1 MATIPAIGQRI
12 AQIQSL
18 VADPALAVSATTT
31 GTASSSSFAAAL
43 ADALAAG
50 AATGT
55 SGTDGSS
62 ASGSSLLDGST
73 VDSSGA
79 SFLSALGL
87 SGGTGSGSG
96 QSLLDALGLSGSSG
110 LGSSTLDALGLTAT
124 SATAGASSTASSPGV
139 LDAHGVPADLAQYG
153 NGHVPA
159 SALTPVGS
167 TGVRMWQPAAQA
179 LTGLVAAAKADG
191 VTIGITE
198 GYRSYDEQVTL
209 ARTKGLYSQGGL
221 AAAPGTSEHG
231 WGTAADLK
239 LDPSALAWMR
249 TNASRFGFVADTP
262 RESWHWAYQP
272 SAA

>member
-12 AQIQSL
+12 AEIQSL

-55 SGTDGSS
+55 SGADGSS

-73 VDSSGA
+73 IDSSGA

-87 SGGTGSGSG
+87 SGGTASSSG
-96 QSLLDALGLSGSSG
+96 QS
-110 LGSSTLDALGLTAT
+110 
-124 SATAGASSTASSPGV
+124 V

-179 LTGLVAAAKADG
+179 LTGLIAAAKADG
-191 VTIGITE
+191 VTIGVTE
-198 GYRSYDEQVTL
+198 GYRPYDEQVTL

-231 WGTAADLK
+231 WGTAADLQ

>member
-12 AQIQSL
+12 AEIQSL

-43 ADALAAG
+43 ADALAAS

-55 SGTDGSS
+55 S

-87 SGGTGSGSG
+87 SGGTGSGTGSGSG
-96 QSLLDALGLSGSSG
+96 QSLLDALGLSGSSA
-110 LGSSTLDALGLTAT
+110 LGRSTLDALGLTAT
-124 SATAGASSTASSPGV
+124 SGAAGVSSAASSPGV

-191 VTIGITE
+191 VTIGVTE
-198 GYRSYDEQVTL
+198 GYRPYDEQVTL

-231 WGTAADLK
+231 WGTAADLN